1 MLPHG
6 PRRPAGKPRL
16 TGQLLSILNITPREN
31 MFLHGVKD
39 IPTYFNMQTYSSV
52 KKNAAE
58 GTNIKEAIVSLTLSW
73 PLPGLCMDVTS

>member
-1 MLPHG
+1 
-6 PRRPAGKPRL
+6 
-16 TGQLLSILNITPREN
+16 